1 MRITSEKELKPVFR
15 ALYDTASMMLGA
27 GKEVNVEVTEFKNK
41 RSTDQNAYYW
51 NLNTW
56 IAECLNDAGCI
67 FCEYETV
74 INGEEVILPLP
85 YTAEIVHDLNKRIFG
100 LKTTTKMDIHEFCDY
115 TTKVTQ
121 FWQERTHGEFLPKE
135 LPVQYLIRKGYDLE
149 RNLR

>member
-1 MRITSEKELKPVFR
+1 MKISTEKELKPVFR
-15 ALYDTASMMLGA
+15 ALYNQASMMLGA
-27 GKEVNVEVTEFKNK
+27 GKVVSIDIAEFKNK
-41 RSTDQNAYYW
+41 RSNDQNAYYW

-56 IAECLNDAGCI
+56 IADCLNDAGCT
-67 FCEYETV
+67 Y
-74 INGEEVILPLP
+74 GEFEVP
-85 YTAEIVHDLNKRIFG
+85 YTSELIHDINKKIFG

-149 RNLR
+149 YNLR

>member
-15 ALYDTASMMLGA
+15 ALYDKASMMLST
-27 GKEVNVEVTEFKNK
+27 GKEVSIEIGEFKNK

-56 IAECLNDAGCI
+56 IAECLNDAGCT
-67 FCEYETV
+67 Y
-74 INGEEVILPLP
+74 GEFEVP
-85 YTAEIVHDLNKRIFG
+85 YTSELIHDINKKIFG
-100 LKTTTKMDIHEFCDY
+100 IKTTTKMNIHEFCDY

>member
-1 MRITSEKELKPVFR
+1 MKISSEKELNPVFR
-15 ALYDTASMMLGA
+15 ALYNQASVMLNA
-27 GKEVNVEVTEFKNK
+27 GKEVNAEVTEFKNK

-56 IAECLNDAGCI
+56 IADCLNDAGCT
-67 FCEYETV
+67 Y
-74 INGEEVILPLP
+74 GEFEVP
-85 YTAEIVHDLNKRIFG
+85 YTSELIHDINKKIFG

>member
-1 MRITSEKELKPVFR
+1 MKITSEKELNPVFR
-15 ALYDTASMMLGA
+15 ALYDKASMMLGA
-27 GKEVNVEVTEFKNK
+27 GKVVSVDVAEFKNK

-56 IAECLNDAGCI
+56 IADCLNDAGCT
-67 FCEYETV
+67 Y
-74 INGEEVILPLP
+74 GEFEVP
-85 YTAEIVHDLNKRIFG
+85 YTSELIHDINKKIFG
-100 LKTTTKMDIHEFCDY
+100 IKTTTKMGIHEFCDY

-149 RNLR
+149 YNLR

>member
-1 MRITSEKELKPVFR
+1 MKITSEKELNPVFR
-15 ALYDTASMMLGA
+15 ALYDKASMMLGA
-27 GKEVNVEVTEFKNK
+27 GKVVSIDIAEFKNK
-41 RSTDQNAYYW
+41 RSNDQNAYYW

-56 IAECLNDAGCI
+56 IADCLNDAGCT
-67 FCEYETV
+67 Y
-74 INGEEVILPLP
+74 GEFEVP
-85 YTAEIVHDLNKRIFG
+85 YTSELIHDINKKIFG

-149 RNLR
+149 YNLR

>member
-1 MRITSEKELKPVFR
+1 MKISSEKELNPVFR
-15 ALYDTASMMLGA
+15 ALYDKASMMLGA
-27 GKEVNVEVTEFKNK
+27 GKVVSIDIAEFKNK
-41 RSTDQNAYYW
+41 RSNDQNAYYW

-56 IAECLNDAGCI
+56 ISDCLNDAGCT
-67 FCEYETV
+67 Y
-74 INGEEVILPLP
+74 GEFEVP
-85 YTAEIVHDLNKRIFG
+85 YTSELIHDINKKIFG
-100 LKTTTKMDIHEFCDY
+100 IKTTTKMDIHEFCDY